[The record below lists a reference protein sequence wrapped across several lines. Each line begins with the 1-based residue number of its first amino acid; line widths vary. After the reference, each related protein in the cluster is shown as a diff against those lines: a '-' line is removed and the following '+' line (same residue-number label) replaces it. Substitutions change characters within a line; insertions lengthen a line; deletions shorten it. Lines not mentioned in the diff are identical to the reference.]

1 MQEFECG
8 SYWSKEIQIV
18 IPGNNGIPEWISQG
32 KKGSEITIEL
42 PMDWYHNNDFLG
54 VALYSVYVPLHI
66 ESNEDPCSLK
76 CQLNFHVHQ
85 FEFLDD
91 LPSKF
96 WSMNGLSYEFWPV
109 DELSFRRGYL
119 CHHNGDELN
128 EVRVAYYPKVAIPNQ
143 YWSNKWR
150 HLKASFHGYLGSKQV
165 KVKECGFHLISMP
178 KIVNRSIPQ
187 DRSIKGVEHNRPP
200 ILIQYPD
207 VQRCCDTKSV
217 PEDTNV
223 NAQSCCDD
231 THSTEHNHSPMDT
244 ITHNVDDN
252 VVDAQDEEEDH
263 MHKWLDLLCKSVQWI
278 CCRRC

>member
-18 IPGNNGIPEWISQG
+18 IPGNNGIPEWISQR

-96 WSMNGLSYEFWPV
+96 WSMNGLSYEFWAV

-119 CHHNGDELN
+119 CHRNGDELN
-128 EVRVAYYPKVAIPNQ
+128 EVWVAYYPKVAIPNQ

-150 HLKASFHGYLGSKQV
+150 HLKASFHGYSGSKQV

-178 KIVNRSIPQ
+178 KIVNRTIPQ
-187 DRSIKGVEHNRPP
+187 YRSIKGVEHNRPP